1 MEGNLGD
8 ILWNFSVAGLI
19 FLAAALAIWAARRY
33 RGWLKQKYE
42 EPPKWAVISSFGV
55 WLGVFA
61 CLAVLFGFVI
71 DR

>member
-1 MEGNLGD
+1 MKGNLTDTLG
-8 ILWNFSVAGLI
+8 NFSVAGLI
-19 FLAAALAIWAARRY
+19 FLAAALAVWAARRY

-55 WLGVFA
+55 WLGVFV
-61 CLAVLFGFVI
+61 CLAVLFAFVI

>member
-1 MEGNLGD
+1 LDTNLAD
-8 ILWNFSVAGLI
+8 ILWNFTVAGLI
-19 FLAAALAIWAARRY
+19 FLAAALAVWAARRY
-33 RGWLKQKYE
+33 RGWLNRKYE
-42 EPPKWAVISSFGV
+42 EPPKWAAISTFGV

>member
-1 MEGNLGD
+1 MEGHLGD

-19 FLAAALAIWAARRY
+19 FLAAALAVWVARRY
-33 RGWLKQKYE
+33 RGGLKQKYE